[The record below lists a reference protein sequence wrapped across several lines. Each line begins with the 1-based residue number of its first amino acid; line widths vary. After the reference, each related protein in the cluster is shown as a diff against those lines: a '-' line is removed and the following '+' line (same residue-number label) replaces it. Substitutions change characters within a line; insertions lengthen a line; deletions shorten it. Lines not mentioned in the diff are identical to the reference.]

1 VALLGASFQ
10 IGRSALAAYQS
21 AIAISGQNIAN
32 VGNADYSRQTGR
44 LSALEGGVTL
54 GGVAPGGGVVLSALE
69 RHVDEAIE
77 SRLRTALGQRAAAES
92 SHQTLS
98 DLETLY
104 YELTDYDLSTEL
116 TELYNAFAAMQN
128 DPDEMPTRNLVIAAM
143 DRVTQSLQRQRAAVV
158 DQAVTMNVSIEQAAN
173 RAAAIADEIAGLN
186 ETVVVQES
194 RGAGFGSPLRD
205 RRDTLLR
212 ELAGLMDIQVHE
224 QSNGAVNVYVGSEPL
239 VEFNRSRGLSVETEQ
254 VDGLEQATVRFS
266 DNNGLVLVKN
276 GTLGAQLE
284 SREEHLLDQIDRL
297 DQLARGLIYEIN
309 RVQSTGR
316 GLVGYESITG
326 AYAVKDVDAAL
337 DSSAADLPFPLENG
351 SFIVHVR
358 NQDTGQEI
366 TRLIEVDLDGI
377 DDPNVAG
384 DEDTTLASLA
394 AALND
399 VPGLTAA
406 VTTDRRL
413 QIDAGAGSEVWFSED
428 SSGALAALGVG
439 AMLTGVDA
447 ATISVADDV
456 WSDPRLIA
464 ASLSGAAND
473 GDNAGRFAAL
483 GETASTL
490 LNNQTAEDFHAAMVN
505 DVAIKTSSA
514 ATAYEAADAVY
525 SSLNAQRE
533 AVSGVSLDEEAINL
547 TRYERA
553 YQGVARYLTVLDD
566 LTYEVLS
573 LVT

>member
-1 VALLGASFQ
+1 MALLGASFQ

>member
-1 VALLGASFQ
+1 MGASFQ